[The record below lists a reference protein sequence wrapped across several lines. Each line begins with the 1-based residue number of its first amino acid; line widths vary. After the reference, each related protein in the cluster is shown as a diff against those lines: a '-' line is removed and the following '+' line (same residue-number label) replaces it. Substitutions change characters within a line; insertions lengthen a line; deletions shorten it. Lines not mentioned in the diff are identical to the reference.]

1 MAGRGVPI
9 LRTAERH
16 QRRIRQGPLPHR
28 LRGGGVSLAGFHLV
42 PVRETRG
49 LHPNHPRAPERR
61 MGCAQRRYAMSGRTS
76 WGVQFTEPFDPMAYQ
91 AKLILRAALL
101 DLREDA

>member
-1 MAGRGVPI
+1 
-9 LRTAERH
+9 
-16 QRRIRQGPLPHR
+16 
-28 LRGGGVSLAGFHLV
+28 
-42 PVRETRG
+42 
-49 LHPNHPRAPERR
+49 

>member
-1 MAGRGVPI
+1 MS
-9 LRTAERH
+9 
-16 QRRIRQGPLPHR
+16 LP
-28 LRGGGVSLAGFHLV
+28 GFHLV

-61 MGCAQRRYAMSGRTS
+61 LSRWQVSWVMRDHPRYDGFGGQA
-76 WGVQFTEPFDPMAYQ
+76 FDPMAYQ
-91 AKLILRAALL
+91 AKLILRAALA